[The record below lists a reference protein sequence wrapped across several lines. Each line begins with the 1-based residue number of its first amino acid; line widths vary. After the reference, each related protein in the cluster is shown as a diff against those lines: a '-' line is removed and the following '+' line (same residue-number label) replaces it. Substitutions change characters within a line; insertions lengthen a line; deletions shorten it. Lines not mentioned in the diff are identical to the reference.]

1 MNLHVRAVRPE
12 RAERQTDAQLLRTI
26 HSIRTE
32 LPQTDRVAMKTRDD
46 LSARVSFERDI
57 R

>member
-1 MNLHVRAVRPE
+1 MNFHVPAVRPE

-32 LPQTDRVAMKTRDD
+32 LPQIDRLAMKTRDD